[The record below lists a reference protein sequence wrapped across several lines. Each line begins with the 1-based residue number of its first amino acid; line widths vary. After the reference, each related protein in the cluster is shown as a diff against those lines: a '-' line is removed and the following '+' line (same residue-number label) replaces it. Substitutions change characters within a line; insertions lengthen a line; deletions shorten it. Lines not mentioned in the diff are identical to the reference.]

1 MSMEYALKAVKI
13 FEDLDYKFGIREAKN
28 CIAKIERENDNF
40 QKGIE
45 IYTMLLS
52 DADALKYPIQKGKFH
67 LNLANVYMS
76 LKNEEFKKAQYHLQQ
91 AEKIFRKNLC
101 DTRSAM
107 VHIKYGRFYK
117 TLFLRSK
124 NKFYYQKAIEYT
136 QKALKVFIDKNQQ
149 NNLGYAYYTLAT
161 INSIA
166 SKHKKSI
173 QFYKKSLDNYEAI
186 GNLTFEMRIKQHL
199 FVAYSILGENEH
211 ARAINAEYVKIKDAI
226 FGIEKRKL
234 LADAQTKYETQK
246 IEKEI
251 AQKQA
256 AISELESQKNKNL
269 LAGAVII
276 TALLILSSLFYF
288 VSYRSKKQAELVS
301 IELKETQKRLAIE
314 KQYRDSELKAL
325 KSQMNPHFI
334 FNALN
339 SIQEYILLNKK
350 NLASDYLGKF
360 ADLIRTY
367 LHHSD
372 TGAIYLQEEI
382 DSLKIYLDLECLR
395 FEETL
400 SYTFKVMN
408 QLNTETIYIPT
419 MLLQPYVENAIK
431 HGLLHKKE
439 NREIDISFAKLANN
453 TIECVIIDNG
463 IGRKKSKEI
472 QAKRSRFHK
481 SFADNATQERLDLLN
496 FEKEEKIGVQ
506 MIDLQNKEKIGIGT
520 KVIITIP
527 IISKRI

>member
-1 MSMEYALKAVKI
+1 
-13 FEDLDYKFGIREAKN
+13 
-28 CIAKIERENDNF
+28 
-40 QKGIE
+40 
-45 IYTMLLS
+45 
-52 DADALKYPIQKGKFH
+52 
-67 LNLANVYMS
+67 
-76 LKNEEFKKAQYHLQQ
+76 
-91 AEKIFRKNLC
+91 
-101 DTRSAM
+101 
-107 VHIKYGRFYK
+107 
-117 TLFLRSK
+117 
-124 NKFYYQKAIEYT
+124 
-136 QKALKVFIDKNQQ
+136 
-149 NNLGYAYYTLAT
+149 
-161 INSIA
+161 
-166 SKHKKSI
+166 
-173 QFYKKSLDNYEAI
+173 
-186 GNLTFEMRIKQHL
+186 
-199 FVAYSILGENEH
+199 
-211 ARAINAEYVKIKDAI
+211 
-226 FGIEKRKL
+226 
-234 LADAQTKYETQK
+234 
-246 IEKEI
+246 
-251 AQKQA
+251 
-256 AISELESQKNKNL
+256 
-269 LAGAVII
+269 
-276 TALLILSSLFYF
+276 
-288 VSYRSKKQAELVS
+288 
-301 IELKETQKRLAIE
+301 
-314 KQYRDSELKAL
+314 
-325 KSQMNPHFI
+325 MNPHFI

-372 TGAIYLQEEI
+372 TGAISLQEEI